1 MHKIGTTAQHMRTN
15 VVETFVRY
23 VLSKH
28 NDDDDE
34 EIHPKNKCVAWMLS

>member
-1 MHKIGTTAQHMRTN
+1 MRMN

-28 NDDDDE
+28 NDDDDDE
-34 EIHPKNKCVAWMLS
+34 EVHPKNKCVAWMLS

>member
-1 MHKIGTTAQHMRTN
+1 MRTN

-28 NDDDDE
+28 NDDDDDE